1 MPASNNLLPAGKLPL
16 PLLEKLLQRFAP
28 SDPRIIVGPR
38 AGEDA
43 AVFDLGDRY
52 LVAKTDPITFAT
64 SEIGWYAVN
73 VNANDVAVMG
83 ARPRWFLATVLLPAG
98 QATADMAEEIFTQLY
113 DACAAL
119 GVSLAGGHTEI
130 TVNLDRPIVSGVMLG
145 EVAPDRL
152 ITTAGAW
159 PGDAV
164 LLVKPVPI
172 EGTALIAL
180 ERAEMLRARG
190 YTPEFIARGQ
200 RFLHDPGISVV
211 APALLA
217 SETAGVHAMHDPTE
231 GGVAT
236 GLLEVARAAGVG
248 LTVDLDAIPI
258 LPESALLCREFGLD
272 PLGTIAS
279 GAILL
284 TAPEREVGRLIE
296 VLTAAG
302 YPAAVIGRVTPPEE
316 GLVAYRAGRRVPWP
330 TFAAD
335 EITRLFIPAPPAPRP
350 SPSG

>member
-1 MPASNNLLPAGKLPL
+1 MSDHLLPAGKLPL
-16 PLLEKLLQRFAP
+16 PLLEKLLTRFAP

-38 AGEDA
+38 TGEDA
-43 AVFDLGDRY
+43 AVFDFGDRY

-83 ARPRWFLATVLLPAG
+83 ATPRWFLATVLLPAG
-98 QATADMAEEIFTQLY
+98 QATAEMAERIFADIS

-130 TVNLDRPIVSGVMLG
+130 THNLDRPIICGTMLG
-145 EVAPDRL
+145 EIAKERL
-152 ITTAGAW
+152 ITTAGAR

-180 ERAEMLRARG
+180 ERADVLRARG
-190 YTPEFIARGQ
+190 YTEEFIARAQGY
-200 RFLHDPGISVV
+200 LKNPGISVV

-217 SETAGVHAMHDPTE
+217 AEIAEVHAMHDPTE
-231 GGVAT
+231 GGVMT
-236 GLLEVARAAGVG
+236 GLLEMARAAGSG
-248 LTVDLDAIPI
+248 ITVDLDAIPV
-258 LPESALLCREFGLD
+258 PEESARLCREFGLD

-279 GAILL
+279 GAIL
-284 TAPEREVGRLIE
+284 AAVAAADAVRLAE
-296 VLTAAG
+296 TLSAAG
-302 YPAAVIGRVTPPEE
+302 YPTTRIGQMTAADAD
-316 GLVAYRAGRRVPWP
+316 LVAMRARR
-330 TFAAD
+330 
-335 EITRLFIPAPPAPRP
+335 TRAVAYLRH
-350 SPSG
+350 G